1 MNKHKR
7 LKEAFV
13 FLAFLAGLAANGQ
26 EKFFSTIR
34 VEYEKTTAV
43 RQLMKELQEGNSWY
57 EQNKDRYPVSMLSYY
72 EFVGDTTKSLYQPI
86 RETPPDPR
94 IWYRPVGDKNVVY
107 TDYKNGISISQK
119 PVFEETFLVTDSLAK
134 IKWKL
139 TGDVRN
145 IAGYDC
151 RKAVGILN
159 DSIAIFAFY
168 SDELLING
176 GPEGIQGLPGMI
188 LGVGVPRL
196 HATWFATKVEVFDV
210 NMKKV
215 SPATKGK
222 KLSRLELMEKLK
234 TLAKDWGTYGGKMIV
249 NFVI

>member
-1 MNKHKR
+1 MIKQ
-7 LKEAFV
+7 LLLPATIC
-13 FLAFLAGLAANGQ
+13 LAIQNVSGQ
-26 EKFFSTIR
+26 TRFFSTIK
-34 VEYEKTTAV
+34 VEFEKTTSV
-43 RQLMKELQEGNSWY
+43 RQLMKDLQENNSWY

-72 EFVGDTTKSLYQPI
+72 DFTGDTTKSLYQPGK
-86 RETPPDPR
+86 EVPVDPR
-94 IWYRPVGDKNVVY
+94 SWYRPVGDKNVVY
-107 TDYKNGISISQK
+107 TDYKKGISISQK
-119 PVFEETFLVTDSLAK
+119 PVFEETFLIEDSLAK

-139 TGDVRN
+139 TNDVRN

-188 LGVGVPRL
+188 LGMGIPRL

-210 NMKKV
+210 KMNKV
-215 SPATKGK
+215 APATKGK
-222 KLSRLELMEKLK
+222 KVSREALMQTLGKL
-234 TLAKDWGTYGGKMIV
+234 AQDWGSYGSKMLI

>member
-1 MNKHKR
+1 MIKQ
-7 LKEAFV
+7 LL
-13 FLAFLAGLAANGQ
+13 LAVISCLAIQNVSGQ
-26 EKFFSTIR
+26 TRFFSTIK
-34 VEYEKTTAV
+34 VEFEKTTSV
-43 RQLMKELQEGNSWY
+43 RQLMKDLQEGSSWY

-72 EFVGDTTKSLYQPI
+72 DFTGDTTKSLYQPGKDV
-86 RETPPDPR
+86 PVDPR
-94 IWYRPVGDKNVVY
+94 SWYRPVGDKNVVY
-107 TDYKNGISISQK
+107 TDYKKGISISQK
-119 PVFEETFLVTDSLAK
+119 PVFEETFLIEDSLAK

-139 TGDVRN
+139 TNDVRN

-168 SDELLING
+168 SEELLING

-188 LGVGVPRL
+188 LGMGIPRL

-210 NMKKV
+210 KMNKV
-215 SPATKGK
+215 NPATKGK
-222 KLSRLELMEKLK
+222 KVSREALMQTLGK
-234 TLAKDWGTYGGKMIV
+234 LAKDWGSYGSKMLI

>member
-1 MNKHKR
+1 MIKQ
-7 LKEAFV
+7 LLLTAIIC
-13 FLAFLAGLAANGQ
+13 LAIQNVSGQ
-26 EKFFSTIR
+26 TRFFSIIK
-34 VEYEKTTAV
+34 VEFEKTTSV
-43 RQLMKELQEGNSWY
+43 RQLMKDLQEGSSWY

-72 EFVGDTTKSLYQPI
+72 DFTGDTTKSLYQPGKDV
-86 RETPPDPR
+86 PVDPR
-94 IWYRPVGDKNVVY
+94 SWYRPVGDKNVVY
-107 TDYKNGISISQK
+107 TDYKKGISISQK
-119 PVFEETFLVTDSLAK
+119 PVFEETFLIEDSLAK

-139 TGDVRN
+139 TNDVRN

-168 SDELLING
+168 SEELLING

-188 LGVGVPRL
+188 LGMGIPRL

-210 NMKKV
+210 KMNKV
-215 SPATKGK
+215 NPATKGK
-222 KLSRLELMEKLK
+222 KVSREALMQTLGK
-234 TLAKDWGTYGGKMIV
+234 LAKDWGSYGSKMLI